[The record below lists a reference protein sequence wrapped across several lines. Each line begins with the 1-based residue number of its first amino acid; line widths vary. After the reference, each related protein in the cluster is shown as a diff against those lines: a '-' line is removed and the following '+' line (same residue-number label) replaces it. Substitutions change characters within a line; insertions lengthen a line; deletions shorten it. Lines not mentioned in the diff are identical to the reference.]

1 MQLLNAMTKSHPEAP
16 TFTLLEP
23 RAKTALYWKEDRISY
38 TALLAHS
45 EALAAAFPMPAGAR
59 AVLFAENRPEWLAAL
74 HAIWRCGGVVVPVDS
89 VAQADELAYIIGQT
103 EPVMIVCSDKTR
115 PVIDQA
121 LAGAQAHIV
130 SFDDQDFPSLDPGV
144 QTATRLESGLLDNL
158 AAILYTSG
166 TTGAPK
172 GVMLTFRNLLANL
185 QLVCERVPVFRADS
199 RVFSLLPAHHILPL
213 MGCMLAPLYA
223 GGSIVLAHS
232 LDPAEMVATLRR
244 HRCTMMIGVPRLYA
258 LIRKAVMD
266 KLRASPVGR
275 ALFSLSAMVNRQPFS
290 RILLFAVQRKFGGA
304 LRQLVSGGAPLDRE
318 VAEDLT
324 VLGFEVLEGY
334 GMTECA
340 PMISFPTPGRVRLG
354 SCGNPNWPDSVRV
367 EEDEILTRGPNVFA
381 GYWRNP
387 EATAEVLS
395 DGWLH
400 TGDLGYLDRE
410 GYLFINGRRKE
421 MIVLS
426 SGKKV
431 NPVELEEKLAGM
443 CADARDLAVV
453 LHDQRLH
460 ALIQPVPGLCDDDPE
475 AQAEHFRWP
484 LLEPYNRLVSS
495 AKKIT
500 QLSIVTA
507 DLPKTRL
514 GKLKRHELE
523 VLVREGGAESA
534 KPVAVPE
541 DLASVY
547 PVFEQFLQSDL
558 ECPRVRP
565 DSHWEMD
572 LGLDSLAQ
580 LSVLIFVE
588 KVFGIRLPESIF
600 QECPTVIGLVR
611 HAYER
616 RAFFHEQAGDWGSML
631 EGGEEE
637 PLDLPR
643 STWVHLFLKASLGFI
658 ARLLFRIEAKGL
670 ENIPKEGPCILAV
683 NHQSYFDGLFV
694 SMFLNNAFLRRT
706 YYYAKQ
712 KHVKAG
718 VLAWMAR
725 NSNVIVVE
733 VGRDVGL
740 SLRKLGQALRHQG
753 NLLIFPEGTRSADGK
768 LGEFKT
774 AFAKLALELK
784 IPVVPVAIS
793 GAWRA
798 MRANGLPR
806 PLTRIMVEFL
816 PAVRDSGRAS
826 EHLLADTVRDNI
838 AQHTA

>member
-1 MQLLNAMTKSHPEAP
+1 MTKSSTETP

-23 RAKTALYWKEDRISY
+23 RAKTALYWKEERVSY
-38 TALLAHS
+38 VALLAHS

-59 AVLFAENRPEWLAAL
+59 AVLFAENRPEWLATL

-89 VAQADELAYIIGQT
+89 VAQPDELAYIVGQT
-103 EPVMIVCSDKTR
+103 EPVTIFCSQKTR
-115 PVIDQA
+115 PVVDQA
-121 LAGAQAHIV
+121 LAGLAGVQARIV
-130 SFDDQDFPSLDPGV
+130 SFDEEGFPPLDPAA
-144 QTATRLESGLLDNL
+144 QTATRLESGPLDSL

-172 GVMLTFRNLLANL
+172 GVMLTFRNFLTNL
-185 QLVCERVPVFRADS
+185 QLVCEKVPVFRPDS

-213 MGCMLAPLYA
+213 VGCMLAPLHG
-223 GGSIVLAHS
+223 GGSIVMAHS

-244 HRCTMMIGVPRLYA
+244 HRCTIMIGVPRLYA

-275 ALFSLSAMVNRQPFS
+275 TLFSLSAMVGRQGFS
-290 RILLFAVQRKFGGA
+290 RLILFAVQRKFGGA

-340 PMISFPTPGRVRLG
+340 PLISLPIPGQRVRLG
-354 SCGNPNWPDSVRV
+354 ACGCPNWPDSVRI
-367 EEDEILTRGPNVFA
+367 EEGEILTRGPQVFA

-387 EATAEVLS
+387 EATAEVLR

-400 TGDLGYLDRE
+400 TGDLGYLDRD
-410 GYLFINGRRKE
+410 GFLFISGRRKE

-431 NPVELEEKLAGM
+431 NPAELEEKLAGM
-443 CADARDLAVV
+443 CADARDLAVI

-460 ALIQPVPGLCDDDPE
+460 ALIQPVPGLCEDDPE
-475 AQAEHFRWP
+475 AQAEHFRWN

-500 QLSIVTA
+500 QLSIVTD

-514 GKLKRHELE
+514 GKLKRHELAA
-523 VLVREGGAESA
+523 LVREGSAEPA
-534 KPVAVPE
+534 KQVTVPE

-547 PVFEQFLQSDL
+547 PVFEQFLKSDL

-588 KVFGIRLPESIF
+588 KVFGIRLPESVF
-600 QECPTVIGLVR
+600 QECPTVIELVR

-616 RAFFHEQAGDWGSML
+616 RAFFHEQAGDWGLML
-631 EGGEEE
+631 EAGSEE

-670 ENIPKEGPCILAV
+670 ENIPAEGPCILAV

-694 SMFLNNAFLRRT
+694 SMFLNNRFLRRT

-740 SLRKLGQALRHQG
+740 SLRKLGQALRQKG

-793 GAWRA
+793 GAWKAVRA
-798 MRANGLPR
+798 DGLPR

-816 PAVRDSGRAS
+816 PAVRECSRAN
-826 EHLLADTVRDNI
+826 EHLLADTIRERI